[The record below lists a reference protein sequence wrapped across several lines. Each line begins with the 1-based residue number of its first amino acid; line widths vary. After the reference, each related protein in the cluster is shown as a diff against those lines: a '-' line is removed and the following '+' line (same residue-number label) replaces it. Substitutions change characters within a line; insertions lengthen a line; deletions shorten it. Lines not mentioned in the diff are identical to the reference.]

1 MRVPLLIM
9 ISLAI
14 VGAFLVFMMSFT
26 VRFTETAVL
35 TTFGRADE
43 NSVVSEPGLRFKWPV
58 PVQSATIYDKRVRL
72 LESRDE
78 TQQTKDQRQVIV
90 GAFLTWRVSD
100 PLAFYKSHRGEA
112 GSSAKEHYRAA
123 EKNIEAMFRSAMSE
137 VGRFTMEDLFPSGGG
152 ASRVPALEQDILARL
167 RASQQEE
174 GGYGVEVVLV
184 GIDSIQL
191 PESAT
196 REVFEQMKSTRAV
209 LAADAQSRGESRAA
223 AIRGEAETQAQ
234 TIRSFVGP
242 RVAEIRAL
250 GEKEA
255 ANWMR
260 SFSEEPRLAEFLEQ
274 INFMKQSFGRKVTL
288 ILPTSMLGLQLFSPD
303 GLDRYLQPTSEVS
316 AVSGDRAAT
325 TAASETEGTPR

>member
-9 ISLAI
+9 VSVAI

-43 NSVVSEPGLRFKWPV
+43 NSVVSDPGLRFKWPV

-112 GSSAKEHYRAA
+112 GSSAKEHYRGA
-123 EKNIEAMFRSAMSE
+123 EKNIEAMFRSALSE
-137 VGRFTMEDLFPSGGG
+137 VGRFTMEDLFPSRGG
-152 ASRVPALEQDILARL
+152 ASRVPDLEKDILARL
-167 RASQQEE
+167 RASQSEE
-174 GGYGVEVVLV
+174 GGYGVEIVLV

-191 PESAT
+191 PETAT
-196 REVFEQMKSTRAV
+196 SEVFEQMKSTRAV

-250 GEKEA
+250 GEQEA
-255 ANWMR
+255 AKWMR
-260 SFSEEPRLAEFLEQ
+260 SLSEEPRLAKFLEQ

-288 ILPTSMLGLQLFSPD
+288 ILPTSMLGFELFSPE
-303 GLDRYLQPTSEVS
+303 GLDQYSQPVSES
-316 AVSGDRAAT
+316 ASPSTDRAVTRAPD
-325 TAASETEGTPR
+325 SEGAPR